1 MLWFYIP
8 VHATQHCS
16 QEEIYVGAKVKLHN
30 IKDTDH
36 ISGDS
41 IVQYQCHFQTKDK
54 LLDILYDM

>member
-1 MLWFYIP
+1 MVLYTSPCYSALFSGGNIL
-8 VHATQHCS
+8 
-16 QEEIYVGAKVKLHN
+16 GAKVKLHN